1 MAARGDLISVTDPV
15 IGVVKQQGPAV
26 RFVGEQNK
34 TPSGAPK
41 LGEHTRQVLAELAG
55 VGESELDRLQQAGII

>member
-26 RFVGEQNK
+26 RFVGEPNT
-34 TPSGAPK
+34 TPSGAPR
-41 LGEHTRQVLAELAG
+41 LGEHTREVLTELAG
-55 VGESELDRLQQAGII
+55 LDSLELDRLEQAGII